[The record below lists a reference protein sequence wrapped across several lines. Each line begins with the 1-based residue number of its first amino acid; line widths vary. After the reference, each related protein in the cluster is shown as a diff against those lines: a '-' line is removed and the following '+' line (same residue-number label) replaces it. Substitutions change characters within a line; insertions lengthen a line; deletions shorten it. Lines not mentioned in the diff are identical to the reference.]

1 MFLGIGRVRG
11 ISRRLLD
18 GLHDSDVVR
27 PNGYVER
34 ENSSTSLQESTP
46 RFLLPGIAIDFVA
59 MMLCAQPR
67 FDPQDTLATLDA
79 NASFEMRSWRRLK

>member
-27 PNGYVER
+27 PN
-34 ENSSTSLQESTP
+34 
-46 RFLLPGIAIDFVA
+46 D
-59 MMLCAQPR
+59 
-67 FDPQDTLATLDA
+67 
-79 NASFEMRSWRRLK
+79 

>member
-27 PNGYVER
+27 PNGYVEH
-34 ENSSTSLQESTP
+34 ENSSISL
-46 RFLLPGIAIDFVA
+46 
-59 MMLCAQPR
+59 
-67 FDPQDTLATLDA
+67 
-79 NASFEMRSWRRLK
+79 